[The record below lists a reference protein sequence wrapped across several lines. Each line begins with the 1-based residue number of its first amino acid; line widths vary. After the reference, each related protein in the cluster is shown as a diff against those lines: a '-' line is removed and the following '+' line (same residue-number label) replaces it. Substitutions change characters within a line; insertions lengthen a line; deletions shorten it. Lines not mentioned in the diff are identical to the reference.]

1 MEKKKVEIV
10 LGGSGHEI
18 TRSKF
23 TCEELDKVRKYCN
36 ENDTDMDSVLTN
48 ELEEVLENKG
58 SWYDCD
64 DEGHFMGANLSC
76 KLYVTIGDDEYEFET
91 KDANVEFT
99 SEDYPDLD
107 GGILV
112 SFITWEK
119 GTLDTCE
126 FEIEGDFDISKLT
139 LVVSQ
144 IETSD
149 SVYEIIKEMSYD
161 GESLIGEGFSDT
173 TGKAFEIEMDSCDED
188 ED

>member
-1 MEKKKVEIV
+1 MQ
-10 LGGSGHEI
+10 
-18 TRSKF
+18 
-23 TCEELDKVRKYCN
+23 N
-36 ENDTDMDSVLTN
+36 
-48 ELEEVLENKG
+48 
-58 SWYDCD
+58 
-64 DEGHFMGANLSC
+64 
-76 KLYVTIGDDEYEFET
+76 
-91 KDANVEFT
+91 T

-149 SVYEIIKEMSYD
+149 SVYEIIKEHD
-161 GESLIGEGFSDT
+161 
-173 TGKAFEIEMDSCDED
+173 KAKAKQKFQYE
-188 ED
+188 